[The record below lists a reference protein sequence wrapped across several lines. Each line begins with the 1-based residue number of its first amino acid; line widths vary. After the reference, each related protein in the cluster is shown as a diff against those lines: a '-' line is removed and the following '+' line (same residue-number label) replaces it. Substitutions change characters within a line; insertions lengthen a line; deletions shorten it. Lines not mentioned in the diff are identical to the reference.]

1 MNSKKKRLMFLGMI
15 AIIVLGF
22 CFLFLYLKKL
32 NDNNIPTDYI
42 AIFHGGVGEQ
52 TYETYIYEVDNGDEK
67 IKFKFINVT
76 STTVSWGS
84 ADWTQEI
91 NELGTLESVDDIFLV
106 AKKHGAY
113 SYVTVPNDDNL
124 YSIEEFERIMFK

>member
-1 MNSKKKRLMFLGMI
+1 MNSKKKRLMFLGII
-15 AIIVLGF
+15 AIIVLGV
-22 CFLFLYLKKL
+22 CFLFLYLNKL

-42 AIFHGGVGEQ
+42 AVFHGGVGEQ

-91 NELGTLESVDDIFLV
+91 NGKGTLESVDDILLV

-113 SYVTVPNDDNL
+113 SYVTLPNDDNL
-124 YSIEEFERIMFK
+124 YSIEEFERIMLK